1 VCTAGPNTLCL
12 VAGRFQVQATW
23 QNQFNSTSGQSLAI
37 PRTDESG
44 FLGFTDPTNVELIV
58 KILDLN
64 GVYKVFY
71 GELTDLHF
79 TLTVSDTLTG
89 TVKTYTNTPGDCG
102 AIDEVGFPQSLSLRT
117 APAASGRTTPAAPAP
132 VTAPAAMAEMA
143 AVTPRDVAAPL
154 PTLAHPAAVA
164 TGACRPGS
172 GTLCLMNRRFALSM
186 QWSNPGNATSGAGG
200 AVPLTGDLTGAFF
213 FTDSADLELVVKVLD
228 LGDRIAVFYGTLSD
242 LEYTLTVTDTRSGE
256 VKSYHNAA
264 GNYCGGLDNSAFT
277 P

>member
-1 VCTAGPNTLCL
+1 MAPPTYPAAPRSPSCPPTARAC
-12 VAGRFQVQATW
+12 
-23 QNQFNSTSGQSLAI
+23 
-37 PRTDESG
+37 
-44 FLGFTDPTNVELIV
+44 LGFTDPTNVELIV

-71 GELTDLHF
+71 GELTNLHF

-102 AIDEVGFPQSLSLRT
+102 AIDEVGFPESLALRT
-117 APAASGRTTPAAPAP
+117 APAAAQRTTPAAPAP
-132 VTAPAAMAEMA
+132 VTARAAMAATTATTAMA
-143 AVTPRDVAAPL
+143 AMAAMVPRDAAAPL
-154 PTLAHPAAVA
+154 AQPAAVA

-186 QWSNPGNATSGAGG
+186 QWTNTGNGTSGAGG
-200 AVPLTGDLTGAFF
+200 AVPLTGDLTGAFY
-213 FTDSADLELVVKVLD
+213 FTDAADLELVVKILD

-264 GNYCGGLDNSAFT
+264 GNYCGGLDNSAFQ